1 MERKGSLIHVNL
13 AVMVTTIKGH
23 SLNCTNIVDSRNLIK
38 RLLLVSDEYGFMNRN
53 YSKDLNNQV
62 FRIVSINTKNV
73 LLILKN
79 RILVLLL
86 GSN

>member
-13 AVMVTTIKGH
+13 IVMVTTIKGH

-38 RLLLVSDEYGFMNRN
+38 RLLLVRHEHGFMNRN

-62 FRIVSINTKNV
+62 FRIVLINAKNV

-86 GSN
+86 VSN